1 MASAWELGGR
11 GIGDW
16 TTPDAVERRPGAVRQ
31 PALFVDGADGPPA
44 VATRVVPLEDWFG
57 DGRGF
62 YQVIVEIGG
71 VRVVD
76 RLSPGAGR
84 RRGGATRRTR

>member
-1 MASAWELGGR
+1 MASDWELGGR

-16 TTPDAVERRPGAVRQ
+16 TTPERVERRPGAVRHR
-31 PALFVDGADGPPA
+31 LFVDGADGPPA

-57 DGRGF
+57 DRRGF

-71 VRVVD
+71 VRVTD
-76 RLSPGAGR
+76 RISRGADRAGR
-84 RRGGATRRTR
+84 GEVRRAG